1 MVHHKII
8 SLCLSSSK
16 RRSASILLQLQGG
29 TKYYPS
35 IICSTLTKPPFM
47 WWIIACVCSINW
59 KEGMEIIAV
68 CYVSKS
74 SIGKSMHA
82 GTFKFTTTH
91 HLITTIII
99 VAPLTIHNERHHQ
112 CVGVVVCYHHQ
123 RVFQAVTVFLQ
134 FVIQIIVFRPG

>member
-29 TKYYPS
+29 TKYHPS

-59 KEGMEIIAV
+59 KEGTEIIAV

-112 CVGVVVCYHHQ
+112 CVWVMVCYHHQ